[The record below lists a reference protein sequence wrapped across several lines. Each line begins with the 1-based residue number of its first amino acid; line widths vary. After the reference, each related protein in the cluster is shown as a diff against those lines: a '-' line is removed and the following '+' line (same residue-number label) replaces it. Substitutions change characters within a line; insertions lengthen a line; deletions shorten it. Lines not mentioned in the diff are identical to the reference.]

1 MEKNVFYLLKSPY
14 FQLVTKLG
22 AFKRSKHPA
31 EIDSHE
37 QLLEVVEKWRKTAWS
52 WSRTGG
58 LQDED
63 YPRPRLGWPAA
74 GRWSPLWWTPTLQC
88 IGRGSQASWTGK
100 WCSWRKDWRTQPFRG
115 WVFFHSC
122 LLFFCPSLL
131 LWIKGADGNM
141 YTFSWLC

>member
-1 MEKNVFYLLKSPY
+1 MKKRSEKVTINYLFFWIKKRIIFKFQDIVEKNVFYLLKSPY

-63 YPRPRLGWPAA
+63 YPRPRLG
-74 GRWSPLWWTPTLQC
+74 
-88 IGRGSQASWTGK
+88 
-100 WCSWRKDWRTQPFRG
+100 
-115 WVFFHSC
+115 
-122 LLFFCPSLL
+122 
-131 LWIKGADGNM
+131 
-141 YTFSWLC
+141 